1 MSDVRAIAFDATD
14 QKNDN
19 TEEKVDPVTAE
30 SLFEASDE
38 PSPRL
43 TVVEI
48 PGERWSGKT
57 SLLNQLT
64 RDAAAHGWRTAS
76 GHATTTLSA
85 VPYGIFVDAL
95 DDLLVRFDTDA
106 LTGPAR
112 HHVARLAGVFP
123 ALAAAAPPIT
133 ETPSDR
139 YHALRALHALLE
151 ALAAEQPLLI
161 TLDDGH
167 RADSASLDLLSHLLG
182 HPPAG
187 RIVLAIAHR
196 PRQGDGM
203 LRSLLAE
210 AAAHGR
216 LRRSPTVPLS
226 EEQALSLLPDD
237 LSRVHC
243 ETLLAEADGNPG
255 LLRAFAALRA
265 VPDHCGSTAFPLPI
279 EVLTDCLRDFR
290 GLTPAGWLA
299 ARSAAVL
306 GEPFDV
312 AALGRVAQLDGA
324 ALRAALDELLRE
336 DLVHGTALARGLRFR
351 NPLLRAAA
359 YQSAGSGWLQ
369 GAHERAT
376 ALLAPRDS
384 ASVPLARHLE
394 HSAVEGDAAGAGVLL
409 TAAAERLWQDP
420 VQAAA
425 WTRTAMDLDADSGRT
440 ARTRLLLGRALALTG
455 RLRESLAALTT
466 TTAVPGAQAPGAP
479 DTSAAA
485 HRCRARI
492 WRLLGDH
499 GAALAEL
506 DAASRLPGARE
517 TRARARL
524 LGERLAHALETGE
537 GAGVA
542 DGAVTEPP
550 LGDLPLAERGRLLAL
565 LAASA
570 VRSGAGDRAREY
582 ADRAAPLLDALPDGV
597 AVRHL
602 DGLYWLAAT
611 ESALGRAEAAS
622 LHFGR
627 SLRIAEARRLT
638 GVVPQLAM
646 AMARLQL
653 EAGDL
658 AGAVRHAACAET
670 NAAAVDSPYLL
681 GLALELKS
689 EVAAALRGNRTP
701 SPAPVLTPVEAEPG
715 LAALSKREL
724 EIAVLV
730 SGGRT
735 NQQIARAL
743 ELSHKTVETHLG
755 RIFRKLDVSSRAEVA
770 AVVGRSERKGQG
782 PHHATARPAAHQEK
796 PRHYKA
802 TAPGLTYEHRSL
814 QPQVAW

>member
-1 MSDVRAIAFDATD
+1 MSDDVRALAFDATD

-30 SLFEASDE
+30 SLFEALDG

-57 SLLNQLT
+57 SLLSQLT
-64 RDAAAHGWRTAS
+64 RDAAARGWRTAA

-106 LTGPAR
+106 LAGPAR
-112 HHVARLAGVFP
+112 HHIDRLAGIFP
-123 ALAAAAPPIT
+123 ALTAAAPPLPD
-133 ETPSDR
+133 TPSDR
-139 YHALRALHALLE
+139 YHALRAVHALLE
-151 ALAAEQPLLI
+151 ALAAERPLLI
-161 TLDDGH
+161 TLDDAH
-167 RADSASLDLLSHLLG
+167 RADDASLDLLSHLLG

-187 RIVLAIAHR
+187 RIVLAVAHR

-216 LRRSPTVPLS
+216 LRRTPTEPLS

-243 ETLLAEADGNPG
+243 ETLLAAAGGNPG

-265 VPDHCGSTAFPLPI
+265 VPDHCGSAAFPLPI

-312 AALGRVAQLDGA
+312 AALGRVSQLEGA
-324 ALRAALDELLRE
+324 ALRAALDELLHE

-425 WTRTAMDLDADSGRT
+425 WTRTAMDLDTDSGRT
-440 ARTRLLLGRALALTG
+440 PRARLLLGRALALTG
-455 RLRESLAALTT
+455 RLREGLAALTT
-466 TTAVPGAQAPGAP
+466 SAPGTSVP

-492 WRLLGDH
+492 WRLLGDNR
-499 GAALAEL
+499 AALAEL
-506 DAASRLPGARE
+506 EAASRLPGARE
-517 TRARARL
+517 ARAHARL

-537 GAGVA
+537 GPAADRAVA
-542 DGAVTEPP
+542 EPP
-550 LGDLPLAERGRLLAL
+550 LGELPAAERGRLLAL
-565 LAASA
+565 LAATS
-570 VRSGAGDRAREY
+570 VRTGAIDRAREY
-582 ADRAAPLLDALPDGV
+582 ADRAAPLLDTLPDGV

-611 ESALGRAEAAS
+611 ESALGRAEAAA

-689 EVAAALRGNRTP
+689 EVASAAVPGPRTP
-701 SPAPVLTPVEAEPG
+701 ASTPAPSPTQAEPG

-770 AVVGRSERKGQG
+770 AVVGRSERRRQA
-782 PHHATARPAAHQEK
+782 PHPTAARPAAHQEK

-802 TAPGLTYEHRSL
+802 SVPGLTYEHRSL